1 MEQLPRLILAT
12 FHRDLRDLRAEAPAG
27 AAGLLWRLRTVDRQ
41 IGGVQ
46 VQTEAFRSSLEQ
58 AGHQVVLVTPF
69 DGSPLFP
76 LLATLIGLPL
86 RLVPRWAEGWRH
98 SWHDGLLRASL
109 RRVRHLLDG
118 STPAVV
124 LAQCGQ
130 SAAAAQ
136 HYRGAA
142 VPVVVV
148 AH

>member
-12 FHRDLRDLRAEAPAG
+12 FHRDLRDLSPAPSGG
-27 AAGLLWRLRTVDRQ
+27 AAGLLWKLRTVDRQ

-46 VQTEAFRSSLEQ
+46 VQTEAFRSTLER

-69 DGSPLFP
+69 DGSPLLP
-76 LLATLIGLPL
+76 LAASIIGFAL
-86 RLVPRWAEGWRH
+86 RLVPHWAEGWRQ

-109 RRVRHLLDG
+109 RRVRHLIDG
-118 STPAVV
+118 STPTVV

-136 HYRGAA
+136 RYRAVS